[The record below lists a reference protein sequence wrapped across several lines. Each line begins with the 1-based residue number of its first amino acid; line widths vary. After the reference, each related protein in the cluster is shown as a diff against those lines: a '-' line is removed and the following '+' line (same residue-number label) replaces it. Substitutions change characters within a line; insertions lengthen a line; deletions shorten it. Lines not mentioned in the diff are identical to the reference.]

1 MIKDVKIRLVGVRE
15 LPDAAEPEVVE
26 LETTGQYYVKDDMC
40 YVKYDEYFEGED
52 EPAKNLLKFNKKSMN
67 MVKKGPVST
76 MMEFV
81 KGKSASVYY
90 DTPVGPV
97 NMFITTKSYKV
108 NEHDKGVK
116 VDIDYL
122 IDYRMDYITKS
133 SLALEVTYL

>member
-26 LETTGQYYVKDDMC
+26 LETTGQC

-90 DTPVGPV
+90 DTPIGPV

-122 IDYRMDYITKS
+122 IDYKMDYITKS

>member
-1 MIKDVKIRLVGVRE
+1 MIKDVKIRLVGVRK

-90 DTPVGPV
+90 D
-97 NMFITTKSYKV
+97 MFITTKSYKV

-122 IDYRMDYITKS
+122 IDYKMDYITKS